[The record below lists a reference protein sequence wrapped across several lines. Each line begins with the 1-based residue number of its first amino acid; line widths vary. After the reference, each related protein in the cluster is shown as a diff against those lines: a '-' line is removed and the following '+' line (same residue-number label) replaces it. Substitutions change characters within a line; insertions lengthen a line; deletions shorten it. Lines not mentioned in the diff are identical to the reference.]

1 MSLLAVENL
10 TIRFGGLIAVDSVSF
25 EVQPGEVF
33 AIVGPNGAGK
43 STVFNLISR
52 VYTPSSGNIR
62 FKGDDLLKT
71 PPDQVA
77 ALGIART
84 FQNIELFEQA
94 SVLQNLLVGRHTHNK
109 HNFLT
114 ELLFLPAIKQQE
126 RENRAAVEKVID
138 FLDLQLYRDKYI
150 AGLPYGV
157 RKVVEMGRALA
168 IEPTLLLLDEP
179 ASGLSVEETQDV
191 AFWIEDMQK
200 LMGITVIMVEH
211 DMSLVNAVSNRVM
224 ALADG
229 RTLATG
235 TAAEVQSDPAV
246 IEAYLGPDSDEGSAA

>member
-1 MSLLAVENL
+1 
-10 TIRFGGLIAVDSVSF
+10 
-25 EVQPGEVF
+25 
-33 AIVGPNGAGK
+33 
-43 STVFNLISR
+43 
-52 VYTPSSGNIR
+52 
-62 FKGDDLLKT
+62 
-71 PPDQVA
+71 
-77 ALGIART
+77 
-84 FQNIELFEQA
+84 
-94 SVLQNLLVGRHTHNK
+94 VLHNLLVGRHTHRQ
-109 HNFLT
+109 HNFLS
-114 ELLFLPAIKQQE
+114 ELLFLPSVKQQE
-126 RENRAAVEKVID
+126 RENRVAVEKVID

-157 RKVVEMGRALA
+157 RKVVEMGRAMA

-211 DMSLVNAVSNRVM
+211 DMHLVSAVSNRVM

-246 IEAYLGPDSDEGSAA
+246 IEAYLGPDGNPGAAA